1 MVLNHQLHI
10 IDTHNEQV
18 QTPTPDSFKSS
29 QSNLCLI
36 PSWPNFQNI
45 SQPKPS
51 DEKTAHLFC
60 PYSHTSMAIHFSQF
74 FIHLR
79 SVMMGE
85 NWREGIFPLEAFNL
99 ESSIIL
105 RTKGLGGKGRQ
116 SKGNLAAGAETGQHQ
131 STHWF
136 KVLPLSELNTNPNIE
151 SNFIALEYIYFI
163 YFYCMYSTS
172 SWPKSIINVKETAS
186 TFPVA
191 QLNHV
196 LSSLGKIYPWT
207 KLNTIMH
214 NQEQDPLVKIYDLWC
229 SVPI

>member
-1 MVLNHQLHI
+1 MNKFRLPLA
-10 IDTHNEQV
+10 
-18 QTPTPDSFKSS
+18 SFKSS

-36 PSWPNFQNI
+36 PSWPQFSEYLTINTPRRKNQLTYF
-45 SQPKPS
+45 
-51 DEKTAHLFC
+51 
-60 PYSHTSMAIHFSQF
+60 AITLTLPWPFTFSRTDSQF
-74 FIHLR
+74 FILLQ

-99 ESSIIL
+99 ESSIIS

-196 LSSLGKIYPWT
+196 PSSLGKIYPWT